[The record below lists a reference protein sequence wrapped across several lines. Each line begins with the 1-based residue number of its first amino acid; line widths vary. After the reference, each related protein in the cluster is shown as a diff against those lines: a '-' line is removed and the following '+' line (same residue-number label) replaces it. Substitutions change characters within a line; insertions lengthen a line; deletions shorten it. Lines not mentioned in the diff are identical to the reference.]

1 MDNPEFLEFL
11 TEVGSSE
18 MLIRIARET
27 AEDDLGIESINGDQF
42 RAWKEA
48 HYDRLVR
55 SALVKTLQKP
65 FREPG
70 ADPAIKL
77 LPGDLQD

>member
-18 MLIRIARET
+18 MLVRIARET
-27 AEDDLGIESINGDQF
+27 AEDDLIESINGDQF

-48 HYDRLVR
+48 QYDRLVR
-55 SALVKTLQKP
+55 AALVKTLQKP

-70 ADPAIKL
+70 VDPAIIL